1 VHCAEVVLEQASKK
15 KPVFIAST
23 SEAHGKSHDIPYH
36 EDGDLTPWLHAPG
49 RWSYACSSVH
59 GDGTERRCFCHV
71 GDVVRAIADL
81 MHREDVYGEVLVGAD
96 EEITILELAR
106 KVKEATASASETTH
120 VPYDEGYEEGFE
132 DWLGGC
138 LTSRRFGRRWDGS
151 RRSRSRRSS
160 PT

>member
-106 KVKEATASASETTH
+106 SGGAGMGADEVARGDPRRRDRRPATPRAGESLQIDRRVCANVRAAAASS
-120 VPYDEGYEEGFE
+120 
-132 DWLGGC
+132 L
-138 LTSRRFGRRWDGS
+138 
-151 RRSRSRRSS
+151 
-160 PT
+160 